1 MNITECIHSF
11 IIPYHSNRELLYLNL
26 KLLKETLPKE
36 IEKEIVIVANN
47 KDKRELELDLP
58 ESEYTIIKIN
68 DDILYANAVNLGV
81 NACHG
86 DIVTLCDED
95 LFYLPHWYEPLFEKL
110 NSDSKIGAV
119 SSKLLNPSD
128 NTIQDFGVAFSP
140 YNINH
145 PTLGLPM
152 NHPYAS
158 FDRKVQSVCS
168 AVLMTTKKIFQT
180 VNGMDV
186 SMSYL
191 CCDCDY
197 VIKLKEL
204 GLETWVVADSKVY
217 HKGNTSLR
225 NAKIS
230 RYSYLAADARS
241 MFYGKNYFK
250 IEIDMENWIQK
261 VGEMYKLNNE
271 VLDTYTL
278 INLSSFFSSEW
289 YYAVIKKALCI
300 EYYDVYAFNPYE
312 RWIKQLQLYDFIPLG
327 FLKHTAPIIYLV
339 DQLKSL
345 RDNKIW
351 YHLRDISK
359 DLAVDFHGN
368 ILSLKEIQMQY

>member
-1 MNITECIHSF
+1 MKIDDYLHSF
-11 IIPYHSNRELLYLNL
+11 VIPYHSNRKLLYLNL
-26 KLLKETLPKE
+26 KLLKKTLPEKIKKE
-36 IEKEIVIVANN
+36 IIIVANN
-47 KDKRELELDLP
+47 KDQEELDLDLP
-58 ESEYTIIKIN
+58 SSDYTIIKVN

-81 NACHG
+81 ESCHG

-95 LFYLPHWYEPLFEKL
+95 LFYLPNWYEPLFEKL
-110 NSDSKIGAV
+110 NSNSKIGAV

-152 NHPYAS
+152 NHPYAC

-168 AVLMTTKKIFQT
+168 AVLMTTKSNYQT
-180 VNGMDV
+180 VGGMDV

-204 GLETWVVADSKVY
+204 GLETWVVASSKVY
-217 HKGNTSLR
+217 HKGNTSTR
-225 NAKIS
+225 NSKIS
-230 RYSYLAADARS
+230 RYSYLASDARS
-241 MFYGKNYFK
+241 MFYGKNYYK
-250 IEIDMENWIQK
+250 IEIDMDKWIKK
-261 VGEMYKLNNE
+261 VGAMYRKDHS
-271 VLDTYTL
+271 VLDNYTL
-278 INLSSFFSSEW
+278 VNLSSFFSADW
-289 YYAVIKKALCI
+289 YFSTIKDALDI
-300 EYYDVYAFNPYE
+300 EYYDIYSFNPYE
-312 RWIKQLQLYDFIPLG
+312 RWIKQLQLYDFVPLD
-327 FLKHTAPIIYLV
+327 FIKHTAPIIYFV

-351 YHLRDISK
+351 HHLRDTSK
-359 DLAVDFHGN
+359 DIAIDFHGN
-368 ILSLKEIQMQY
+368 ILSLTEIEKLY